1 MRLCLSVNI
10 DRYSGFQFYSAVVGP
25 DCDLLEPALN
35 EGFIKFGKICG
46 LCFDKI
52 LQVGDAA
59 YLLITLYSVNG
70 SLLALFSKSK
80 NLLGNFIVGF
90 FNVSLFNKLLLKL
103 HKLFIDTISGDCGR
117 FSNDRSDIL
126 LPIIADNQYTALTIF
141 FTLNDRELPISDAD
155 IFKSK
160 IYNQLESDE
169 KKLSLI
175 DRRIWT
181 NKLQKQMK
189 VFNSC
194 SIIIYFVFAL

>member
-1 MRLCLSVNI
+1 MRLCLSINI
-10 DRYSGFQFYSAVVGP
+10 DLKTGFELHSEVVFP
-25 DCDLLEPALN
+25 DSNLLEPALHKS
-35 EGFIKFGKICG
+35 FIKFGKVSS

-52 LQVGDAA
+52 LQDGDAA

-155 IFKSK
+155 IFKAK
-160 IYNQLESDE
+160 IYKQLESDE

-181 NKLQKQMK
+181 NKLQKQME